1 VTPVTAARRPLR
13 IFNALGGAKP
23 IFGWVRPGVWRE
35 QPMKQTLSK
44 EDLALCRVDLLK
56 AEARFHSVDEIVEYL
71 RSRIEAHPMPR
82 FIAVFDHYAHTAS
95 LPEGVV
101 SPEILAA
108 KNVVFCF
115 GLTLPDPEALA
126 LRPRSIGVCE
136 LADRFVITFLEPPM
150 PVANTLVE
158 EWVRSICNGLGCDE
172 PGRQ

>member
-1 VTPVTAARRPLR
+1 
-13 IFNALGGAKP
+13 
-23 IFGWVRPGVWRE
+23 
-35 QPMKQTLSK
+35 MKQTLSK

-56 AEARFHSVDEIVEYL
+56 SETRFGSVDEIVDYL
-71 RSRIEAHPMPR
+71 KSRIEAHRMPR

-95 LPEGVV
+95 VPEGTIA
-101 SPEILAA
+101 PEILAA
-108 KNVVFCF
+108 KNVILCF

-158 EWVRSICNGLGCDE
+158 EWVRSICNGLGCADSGE
-172 PGRQ
+172 R